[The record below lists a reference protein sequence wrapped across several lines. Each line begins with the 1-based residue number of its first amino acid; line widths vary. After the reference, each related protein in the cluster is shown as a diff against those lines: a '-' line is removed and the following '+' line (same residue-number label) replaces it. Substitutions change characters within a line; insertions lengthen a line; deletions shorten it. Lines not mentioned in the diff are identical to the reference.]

1 MLLVLRSLIVVLFA
15 GAALAQVV
23 FIPWIAYAMAQD
35 FPEVGYLAIP
45 YAALAIAT
53 IGCGEVILAV
63 TWRLAGMVEREQ
75 IFDERALPSVTLMVR
90 AGAVA
95 TTLVGVVA
103 IDAVFIEGL
112 GPITVPLTLLGGT
125 VAAGAC
131 TVILVVLRG
140 LLRSAVLHKAELDE
154 VV

>member
-35 FPEVGYLAIP
+35 FPEVDYLAIP